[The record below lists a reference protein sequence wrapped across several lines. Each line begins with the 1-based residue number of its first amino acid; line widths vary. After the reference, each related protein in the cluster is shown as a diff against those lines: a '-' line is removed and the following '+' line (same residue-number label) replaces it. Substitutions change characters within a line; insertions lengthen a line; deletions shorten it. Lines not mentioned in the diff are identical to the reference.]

1 MRKTQWL
8 PSDQSLRAPIKRN
21 FKMSAARP
29 WKQKAQQQST
39 TQQRASN
46 KRKEKENAA
55 NTA

>member
-39 TQQRASN
+39 TQQRTSN